1 MLNIDHRTTPTAI
14 KLTMAV
20 YRAQNLIATGGT
32 MSSTALN
39 HATPSK
45 HVWNRRTGPEEVR
58 TPQSAGSAAVEDASA
73 AEQRQGTWCGL
84 LGLLTLGLALAA
96 AAGTLGA
103 RTWQVGTG
111 LGSALFPVEDIV
123 ELAAVAVGTVVA
135 GRVGLHALVA
145 LACVLAD
152 RRGRRWAA
160 GERAVAR
167 HAPAFV
173 RRLARAAAG
182 AGLGLAL
189 ATPTAMALPN
199 TLGVPVAANAGPPV
213 VLDLRWQPTDR
224 DTTDQRPSRE
234 RASLVN
240 RSQRTGMQREPLVV
254 VEPGDTLWAIAAD
267 QLATDLPADQPA
279 AERRGKEQRT
289 SAQRTTGSGARG
301 SHGGTEAPSDAEI
314 AAAVTQWHNTNR
326 QVLGQNPDLI
336 RPGTVLRLP

>member
-1 MLNIDHRTTPTAI
+1 MLNIEHRTTPTSI
-14 KLTMAV
+14 KLTMQV
-20 YRAQNLIATGGT
+20 YRAQKLIAIGGT
-32 MSSTALN
+32 MSSNVLN
-39 HATPSK
+39 HAAPSK
-45 HVWNRRTGPEEVR
+45 HVHHRRRGPQEVR
-58 TPQSAGSAAVEDASA
+58 MPQSAESATVNAAANASA
-73 AEQRQGTWCGL
+73 AQQREGTWCGL

-224 DTTDQRPSRE
+224 ETTDQHPAPE

-267 QLATDLPADQPA
+267 QLAADQPA
-279 AERRGKEQRT
+279 AERRGTEPRT